1 MGLHRFNVMINDDAY
16 NNIVKYQTD
25 HGISTR
31 DEAGQEVFE
40 KLPYWLELEAKDKAA
55 KEK

>member
-1 MGLHRFNVMINDDAY
+1 MGLHRFSVMLDDVAY
-16 NNIVKYQTD
+16 DNIVKYQKD
-25 HGISTR
+25 NKLGTR
-31 DEAGQEVFE
+31 DAAGQAVFE

>member
-1 MGLHRFNVMINDDAY
+1 MGLHRFSVMLDDVAY
-16 NNIVKYQTD
+16 DNIVNYQKD
-25 HGISTR
+25 NKLGTR
-31 DEAGQEVFE
+31 DAAGQAVFE